1 MPLLRWTGR
10 ADVTDD
16 ALKVFAWEGD
26 GVLTDYTNGLVV
38 VIARSEA
45 EAWAKLEAA
54 DDTAAAS
61 LRGELGDPAVSPICY
76 AVGDAPVFLVHGGG

>member
-1 MPLLRWTGR
+1 M
-10 ADVTDD
+10 AD

-38 VIARSEA
+38 VLARSEA
-45 EAWAKLEAA
+45 EAWAKLEAV

-61 LRGELGDPAVSPICY
+61 LRGELHGPGVSPICY
-76 AVGDAPVFLVHGGG
+76 AIDEAPVFLVHGGG